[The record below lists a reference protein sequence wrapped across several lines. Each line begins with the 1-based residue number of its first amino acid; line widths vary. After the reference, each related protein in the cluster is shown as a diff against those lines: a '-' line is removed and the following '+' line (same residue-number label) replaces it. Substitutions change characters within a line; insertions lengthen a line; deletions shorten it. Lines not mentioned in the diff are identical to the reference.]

1 MEIKR
6 LRILALEIFK
16 TLNNLNPSYL
26 TEMLQKA
33 SFASSRPPNLGVN
46 LRPKLQNTLPKV

>member
-6 LRILALEIFK
+6 LRILALEICK

-26 TEMLQKA
+26 TEMFQKA
-33 SFASSRPPNLGVN
+33 SFATNRTPNLGLN
-46 LRPKLQNTLPKV
+46 LRQKLQNTLPKV